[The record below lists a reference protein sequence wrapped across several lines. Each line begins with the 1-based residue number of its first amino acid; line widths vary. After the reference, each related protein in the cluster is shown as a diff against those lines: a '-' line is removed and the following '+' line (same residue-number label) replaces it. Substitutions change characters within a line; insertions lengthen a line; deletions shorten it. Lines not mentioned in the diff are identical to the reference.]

1 MKQNYNHDLFIEKL
15 SEIDSKEA
23 QFLMLKKYML
33 NLPTAEFDKFLFGN
47 LDKIQ
52 EGIVELGERGE
63 LTKEDKQD
71 FAKTINSLIVS
82 TQSLQKKAVVA
93 LK

>member
-1 MKQNYNHDLFIEKL
+1 MNYNHDLFIEKL
-15 SEIDSKEA
+15 SEMDSKEA
-23 QFLMLKKYML
+23 QYQLLRKYML
-33 NLPTAEFDKFLFGN
+33 GLPIEEFDKFLFGN

-71 FAKTINSLIVS
+71 FAKTINNLITT
-82 TQSLQKKAVVA
+82 TQSLQKNAVVA

>member
-15 SEIDSKEA
+15 SEMDSKEA
-23 QFLMLKKYML
+23 QYQLLRKYML
-33 NLPTAEFDKFLFGN
+33 GLPIEEFDKFLFGN

-71 FAKTINSLIVS
+71 FAKTINNLIS
-82 TQSLQKKAVVA
+82 ITQSLQKNAVVP